1 MFIYLIN
8 VSVGVS
14 ISESAPEEA
23 KRGCGSRKTGNYEIP
38 SLGLGIQ
45 PRSIHYLLKFSRIF
59 SIHRNFSD
67 YKEKQ

>member
-45 PRSIHYLLKFSRIF
+45 PRSSLRSKTLNHWVISPSPQSLFCLS
-59 SIHRNFSD
+59 
-67 YKEKQ
+67 

>member
-23 KRGCGSRKTGNYEIP
+23 KRGCGSRKTGNYERP

-45 PRSIHYLLKFSRIF
+45 PRSSLRSKTLNH
-59 SIHRNFSD
+59 
-67 YKEKQ
+67 